1 MSVDKRFALNCLLF
15 ATVLALICGAA
26 SIPIAAFTAFFGMS
40 ILGLVFSLRKAVK
53 SATAAE
59 RPLKRFALAQ
69 AILGTLAFQIA
80 FVAGFL
86 ISPVWD
92 DPTARGAIFAVFV
105 AGSIALAANLLMH
118 VRRVPALR
126 SRRAGAAGLAATGVV
141 IAALLWAVREWY
153 AFYLL
158 YVLWIAQFAVGMNR
172 LAEHGNARFLA
183 ALSLLLA
190 LMGLSVFLAFVN
202 PFNVPRWDP

>member
-15 ATVLALICGAA
+15 ATVLALICGVA
-26 SIPIAAFTAFFGMS
+26 SIPVAAFTAFFGMS
-40 ILGLVFSLRKAVK
+40 ILGLAFSLWKAVK
-53 SATAAE
+53 PATAAE

-80 FVAGFL
+80 IFIGFSTSETWREQSVL
-86 ISPVWD
+86 N
-92 DPTARGAIFAVFV
+92 AMFAVFV
-105 AGSIALAANLLMH
+105 AGSIALAVNLLMH
-118 VRRVPALR
+118 VRRVPALY

-141 IAALLWAVREWY
+141 IAALLWAVREY
-153 AFYLL
+153 NASYLL
-158 YVLWIAQFAVGMNR
+158 HVLWIAQFAVGMNR

-183 ALSLLLA
+183 VLSFLFA
-190 LMGLSVFLAFVN
+190 LMGVSVFLAVVN